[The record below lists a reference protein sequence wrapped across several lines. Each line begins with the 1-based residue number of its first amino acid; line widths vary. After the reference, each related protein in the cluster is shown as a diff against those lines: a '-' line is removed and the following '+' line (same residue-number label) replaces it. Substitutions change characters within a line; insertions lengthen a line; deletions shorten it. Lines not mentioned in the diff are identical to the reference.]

1 MVSDAMTGVASDT
14 FGELELLLGCST
26 TCLSILCGRVYD
38 TRHVWCLMEFHK
50 YTIDLFDAPFDAH
63 MHV

>member
-1 MVSDAMTGVASDT
+1 VASNT

-26 TCLSILCGRVYD
+26 TYMSTLSGRVSD

-50 YTIDLFDAPFDAH
+50 YTVDLFDAPFGAH